1 MSRLLVGVLFVGVPC
16 SILYVGRAGAQA
28 VQVTAVLGVIDV
40 VLKEHLQEEKTT
52 LLWDNRQV
60 VQEKFHSEIS
70 LKGALM
76 HQ

>member
-60 VQEKFHSEIS
+60 VQ
-70 LKGALM
+70 
-76 HQ
+76 